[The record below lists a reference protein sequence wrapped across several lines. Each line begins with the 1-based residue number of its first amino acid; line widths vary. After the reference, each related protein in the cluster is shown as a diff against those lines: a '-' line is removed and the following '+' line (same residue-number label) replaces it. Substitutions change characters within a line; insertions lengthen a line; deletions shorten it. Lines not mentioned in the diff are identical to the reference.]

1 VQICGVLKSWGIPKP
16 MVFNSHGRMTGWF
29 AGTSGTRQGK
39 HSAGGGTASVGG
51 ISGHW
56 AATSNTW
63 RGVVKYHSRHMCA
76 YNLSICIYILYLC
89 MYIYIYT
96 CKHMLSICVY
106 LCPSIM
112 NIYIYL
118 YTRICARKYNIDRL
132 DWIGLD
138 WIRLYEIDQIR
149 SDWI

>member
-1 VQICGVLKSWGIPKP
+1 
-16 MVFNSHGRMTGWF
+16 
-29 AGTSGTRQGK
+29 
-39 HSAGGGTASVGG
+39 
-51 ISGHW
+51 
-56 AATSNTW
+56 
-63 RGVVKYHSRHMCA
+63 
-76 YNLSICIYILYLC
+76 
-89 MYIYIYT
+89 
-96 CKHMLSICVY
+96 MLSICVY